1 MIKRTLLLGDY
12 NTAVHGQWTL
22 SAWALSEPEPVTNWL
37 NVPGRVKGPIDL
49 STALTDGLPVYGAR
63 SLSATLESS
72 EDDRATREARI
83 SDMINKLHGQRVQVV
98 LPDHPNRYAVARIA
112 VARQYNDLAHCA
124 VKVTGT
130 CEPWLYNVAET
141 EVELTATTAAKTTTL
156 YNQGAM
162 PVVPVLTVTGGTVLL
177 KYGADSLSMTPGTYE
192 WPALLLTTGEHTIT
206 YSGSGVL
213 AVTYREAV
221 LR

>member
-1 MIKRTLLLGDY
+1 MIKRTMLIGDY
-12 NTAVHGQWTL
+12 NTAVHGLWTL
-22 SAWALSEPEPVTNWL
+22 ASCTLSEPAPVTNWVD
-37 NVPGRVKGPIDL
+37 VPGRVKGPLDL
-49 STALTDGLPVYGAR
+49 STALTDGLPVYGPR

-72 EDDRATREARI
+72 EGDRATREARI
-83 SDMINKLHGQRVQVV
+83 SDMINKLHGQSVEVV

-141 EVELTATTAAKTTTL
+141 EVQLTATTTEKNTTL

-162 PVVPVLTVTGGTVLL
+162 PVVPVLTVTGETVLL
-177 KYGADSLSMTPGTYE
+177 QYGSDSLSMTPGTYE
-192 WPALLLTTGEHTIT
+192 WPTLLLTTGEHNIT
-206 YSGSGVL
+206 YSGSGTL
-213 AVTYREAV
+213 TVTYREAV